1 MTHNF
6 LNYGFI
12 NVLIMRFSPQNCE
25 LCYTVIFC
33 LIMGQRNSQSSGHV
47 WLMDECINMYV
58 CLIKGK
64 VKKLQDFKQTAY
76 KIVFL
81 CKKRDWHLP
90 AVPRWRG
97 VTERE
102 VGDCFF
108 VSWRAHIR
116 DKFTPCCSE
125 IVSHLYLF
133 LDALHPFP
141 QALWMCDLEIISF
154 PFTSGLMG
162 LTPGIWLHASKSR
175 KFAFLFQETVFQQSQ
190 KKKKKNQMHCTCKS
204 FFQNQYNSKNY
215 PSLHKNKC

>member
-1 MTHNF
+1 
-6 LNYGFI
+6 
-12 NVLIMRFSPQNCE
+12 
-25 LCYTVIFC
+25 
-33 LIMGQRNSQSSGHV
+33 MGQRNSQSSGHV

-125 IVSHLYLF
+125 IVSHL
-133 LDALHPFP
+133 HPFP

-175 KFAFLFQETVFQQSQ
+175 KFAFLFQETVFQESQ
-190 KKKKKNQMHCTCKS
+190 KKKKNQMHCTCKS
-204 FFQNQYNSKNY
+204 FFQNQNNSKNY